1 MASNRHPSYDGAGSP
16 ESSSGRPTRPTPSMY
31 LPPPGGR
38 PPESAGPGP
47 GHPRPYGHQGGQLQ
61 RGILPP
67 EYGVPD
73 FFRRPAHHHLP
84 PVDPRHAGDYGRR
97 AAVADYNRP
106 PDVGRRDLLEA
117 RAMEEAAHARR
128 AAEER
133 EMQRRAYARRE
144 IALAEEHRRRLGPT
158 PPYRGNP
165 GPDPAADYRG
175 GVSGVGGARVP
186 PAPAYEGPRP
196 AHQAAAYAGGRSA
209 YGERLRLIR
218 ELEAFRLASSS
229 VGGGGEERTRDR
241 PAPYS
246 GRAPGRS
253 EEEED
258 AARLAAPSL
267 RARQRAAAAES
278 SLAGSGGGSGR
289 TGWGA
294 TSPGRRAS
302 PAWRAGG
309 AADRRARDGTSRRA
323 RRGWPRPRR
332 ARR

>member
-175 GVSGVGGARVP
+175 GVGGARVP

-323 RRGWPRPRR
+323 RWGWPRPRR